1 MISLLSNSILWL
13 FTDNTA
19 SATQKNESVIGHEI
33 IDDLAQ
39 QFSQHLLM
47 ATEICQNVLHRN
59 IIFFTYIPFP
69 FSIAPILD
77 VYKHGHCAL
86 SAKSSSVYP
95 AMIDDISRL
104 YQAIAI
110 KKIEYLRSVII
121 TRVWVSLTII
131 YLHFIIQQTIITYFQ
146 YNIKLRWHFDWRIY
160 SFEIYTDTFVDY

>member
-1 MISLLSNSILWL
+1 MREEAAVAQVLEQEIDPVGCNRSRNVAQHGQCMS
-13 FTDNTA
+13 TR
-19 SATQKNESVIGHEI
+19 SVIGHEI

-69 FSIAPILD
+69 ISIAPILD

-121 TRVWVSLTII
+121 TRV
-131 YLHFIIQQTIITYFQ
+131 
-146 YNIKLRWHFDWRIY
+146 
-160 SFEIYTDTFVDY
+160 

>member
-1 MISLLSNSILWL
+1 VAQHGQCMS
-13 FTDNTA
+13 TR
-19 SATQKNESVIGHEI
+19 SVIGHEI

-77 VYKHGHCAL
+77 VYKHDHCAL
-86 SAKSSSVYP
+86 SAKFSSVYP

-104 YQAIAI
+104 YQAIAT

-121 TRVWVSLTII
+121 TRV
-131 YLHFIIQQTIITYFQ
+131 
-146 YNIKLRWHFDWRIY
+146 
-160 SFEIYTDTFVDY
+160 